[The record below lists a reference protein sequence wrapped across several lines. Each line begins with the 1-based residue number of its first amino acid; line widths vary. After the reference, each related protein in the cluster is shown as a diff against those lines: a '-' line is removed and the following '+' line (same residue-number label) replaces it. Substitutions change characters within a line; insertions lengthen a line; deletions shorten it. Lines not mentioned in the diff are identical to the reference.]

1 MTKTD
6 VRTDRKAFVTL
17 RFAGDELDPRDISA
31 ILPVEPTR
39 AHRKGEVFFAGP
51 NADKLRGRTGIWF
64 IATDKLVDSDDLAD
78 HLRFIEKLLYPKP
91 ADDGRVSK
99 LRETLER
106 AHSHAHFTCFWHGDP
121 GETAPQIPAQFK
133 SAVAPLAAD
142 IEIDFAVLDRDT
154 VSETAKAIEYGQR
167 LLNAAI
173 DFVGDAKVELDDQ
186 WARHPHVV
194 ALTILCRSICNFRA
208 SLRLAQDEQVVEA
221 RALVRLMYE
230 NVLWLNMVRLR
241 GAEFVEEM
249 RQDEFAN
256 RKALAQLTIELT
268 GRQGGDVNAP
278 GALKLRSIL
287 KDLRTDHPE
296 AKQLQALAIAADGE
310 LEMIYFEYRRFSLDA
325 VHCSVTALGRH
336 LSGEHSD
343 GRSELTLSVIPN
355 TPPEEV
361 LNTIMHANHALLCA
375 AVGANE
381 LVRCESSYTALSGL
395 WTEFEANGWQQ

>member
-6 VRTDRKAFVTL
+6 AQMDRKAFVTL
-17 RFAGDELDPRDISA
+17 RFAGDDLDPREISA

-39 AHRKGEVFFAGP
+39 AHRKGEEFVSGPHAG
-51 NADKLRGRTGIWF
+51 KLWGRTGIWF
-64 IATDKLVDSDDLAD
+64 LATDNLVPSDNLGD
-78 HLRFIEKLLYPKP
+78 HLAFLRDLLYPEP
-91 ADDGRVSK
+91 TDAGRITK
-99 LRETLER
+99 LRDILRR
-106 AHSHAHFTCFWHGDP
+106 AHSHVHITCFWRGDT
-121 GETAPQIPAQFK
+121 GETAPRIPGWFAAASK
-133 SAVAPLAAD
+133 RLAAD
-142 IEIDFAVLDRDT
+142 IEIDFAVQDRDR
-154 VSETAKAIEYGQR
+154 VPETAKAVEYGQR

-173 DFVGDAKVELDDQ
+173 DLVGDAKVELDDQ
-186 WARHPHVV
+186 WARHPQVV

-230 NVLWLNMVRLR
+230 NVLWLNMVKLR
-241 GAEFVEEM
+241 GSQFVEEM

-256 RKALAQLTIELT
+256 RKALAQLTMRLT
-268 GRQGGDVNAP
+268 GRHGGDVNAP

-296 AKQLQALAIAADGE
+296 AKQLQAQAIAADGE

-336 LSGEHSD
+336 LSGKHSD
-343 GRSELTLSVIPN
+343 GRSELTLSVIAN
-355 TPPEEV
+355 ASPEEV

-381 LVRCESSYTALSGL
+381 LVRCESSNTALSGL
-395 WTEFEANGWQQ
+395 WSEFEASGWRQ